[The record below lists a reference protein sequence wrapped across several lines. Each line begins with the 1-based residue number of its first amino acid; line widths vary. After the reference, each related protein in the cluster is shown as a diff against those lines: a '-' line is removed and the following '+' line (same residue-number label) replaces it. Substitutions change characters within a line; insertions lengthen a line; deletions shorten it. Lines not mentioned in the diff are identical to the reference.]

1 MKKIVLLL
9 SFIFLLVLSSCSKIL
24 DQDDKD
30 ILLESINNFDNS
42 EVRNYAY
49 KDSNNNLSTINVSF
63 MDDYYSFS
71 LDGNRYKYN
80 TLSNDIY
87 ENGLLIDNMEFKD
100 SDSFV
105 KYVFNFYYS
114 KGILLSFYE
123 CVPFIKDVF
132 SSNDVN
138 IGRIAPESDYSE
150 AYYYSVVVKEELIIE
165 KNYPTNLL
173 LRFYDKFKELAHK
186 FTESNDDLVNVSIIG
201 SLKDKKIESTIEFSI
216 DNNALL
222 SL

>member
-1 MKKIVLLL
+1 MKKIFLLL
-9 SFIFLLVLSSCSKIL
+9 SFIFLLVLSSCSKVL
-24 DQDDKD
+24 NQEEKE

-49 KDSNNNLSTINVSF
+49 KDSNNNLNTINVSF
-63 MDDYYSFS
+63 MDNYYSFS
-71 LDGNRYKYN
+71 LNGNRYKYN

-87 ENGLLIDNMEFKD
+87 ENGVLVDNMEFKD

-114 KGILLSFYE
+114 NGILLSFYE

-138 IGRIAPESDYSE
+138 IGRRAHESDYSE

-165 KNYPTNLL
+165 ST
-173 LRFYDKFKELAHK
+173 FYDKFKELAHK
-186 FTESNDDLVNVSIIG
+186 FTESKDDLVNVSIIG

-216 DNNALL
+216 DNNTILL
-222 SL
+222 L

>member
-87 ENGLLIDNMEFKD
+87 ENGLLVDNKEFKD

-165 KNYPTNLL
+165 ST
-173 LRFYDKFKELAHK
+173 FYDKFKELAHK
-186 FTESNDDLVNVSIIG
+186 FTESKDDLVNVSIIG
-201 SLKDKKIESTIEFSI
+201 SLKDKKIESEIVFSI
-216 DNNALL
+216 DNNAILL
-222 SL
+222 L

>member
-9 SFIFLLVLSSCSKIL
+9 SFIFLLILSSCSKIL

-49 KDSNNNLSTINVSF
+49 KDLNNNLNTINVSF
-63 MDDYYSFS
+63 FDDYYSFS
-71 LDGNRYKYN
+71 LNGNRYKYN
-80 TLSNDIY
+80 PLSNDIY
-87 ENGLLIDNMEFKD
+87 ENGLLVDNKEFKD
-100 SDSFV
+100 PDSFV

-114 KGILLSFYE
+114 NGILLSFYE

-138 IGRIAPESDYSE
+138 IGRRAHESDYSE

-165 KNYPTNLL
+165 ST
-173 LRFYDKFKELAHK
+173 FYDKFKELAHK
-186 FTESNDDLVNVSIIG
+186 FTESKDDLVKVSIIG

-216 DNNALL
+216 DNNTILL
-222 SL
+222 L

>member
-9 SFIFLLVLSSCSKIL
+9 SFIFLLILSSCSKIL

-49 KDSNNNLSTINVSF
+49 KDLNNNLNTINVSF
-63 MDDYYSFS
+63 FDDYYSFS
-71 LDGNRYKYN
+71 LNGNRYKYN
-80 TLSNDIY
+80 TLSKDIY
-87 ENGLLIDNMEFKD
+87 ENGLLVDNKEFKD

-138 IGRIAPESDYSE
+138 IGRRAHESDYSE

-165 KNYPTNLL
+165 ST
-173 LRFYDKFKELAHK
+173 FYDKFKELAHK
-186 FTESNDDLVNVSIIG
+186 FTESKDDLVNVSIIG

-216 DNNALL
+216 DNNTILL
-222 SL
+222 L

>member
-24 DQDDKD
+24 DQNDKD

-87 ENGLLIDNMEFKD
+87 ENGLLVDNKEFKD
-100 SDSFV
+100 SDSYV

-165 KNYPTNLL
+165 ST
-173 LRFYDKFKELAHK
+173 FYDKFKELAHK
-186 FTESNDDLVNVSIIG
+186 FTESKDDLVKVSIIG
-201 SLKDKKIESTIEFSI
+201 SLKDKKIESEIVFSI
-216 DNNALL
+216 DNNAILL
-222 SL
+222 L

>member
-30 ILLESINNFDNS
+30 ILLDSINNFDNS

-87 ENGLLIDNMEFKD
+87 ENGLLIDNNEFKD

-138 IGRIAPESDYSE
+138 IGRRAQESDYSE

-165 KNYPTNLL
+165 ST
-173 LRFYDKFKELAHK
+173 FYDKFKELAHK
-186 FTESNDDLVNVSIIG
+186 FTESKDDLVNVSIIG
-201 SLKDKKIESTIEFSI
+201 SLKDKKIESKIVFSI

>member
-24 DQDDKD
+24 DQNDKD

-49 KDSNNNLSTINVSF
+49 KDLNNNLNTIKVSF
-63 MDDYYSFS
+63 MDNYYSFS
-71 LDGNRYKYN
+71 LNGNRYKYN

-87 ENGLLIDNMEFKD
+87 ENGLLVDNKEFKD

-114 KGILLSFYE
+114 NGILLSFYE

-138 IGRIAPESDYSE
+138 IGRRAPESDYSE

-165 KNYPTNLL
+165 ST
-173 LRFYDKFKELAHK
+173 FYDKFKELAHK
-186 FTESNDDLVNVSIIG
+186 FTESKDDLVNVSIIG
-201 SLKDKKIESTIEFSI
+201 SLKDKKIESEIVFSI
-216 DNNALL
+216 DNNAIL

>member
-49 KDSNNNLSTINVSF
+49 KDSNNNLNTIRVSF
-63 MDDYYSFS
+63 FDDYYSFS
-71 LDGNRYKYN
+71 LNGNRYKYN

-87 ENGLLIDNMEFKD
+87 ENGLLVDNKEFKD
-100 SDSFV
+100 YDSFV

-138 IGRIAPESDYSE
+138 IGRRAHESDYSE

-165 KNYPTNLL
+165 ST
-173 LRFYDKFKELAHK
+173 FYDKFKELAHK
-186 FTESNDDLVNVSIIG
+186 FTESKDDLVKVSIIG
-201 SLKDKKIESTIEFSI
+201 SLKDKKIESTIAFSI
-216 DNNALL
+216 DNNAIL

>member
-49 KDSNNNLSTINVSF
+49 KDSNNNLNTIRVSF
-63 MDDYYSFS
+63 FEDYYSFS
-71 LDGNRYKYN
+71 LNDNRYKYN

-87 ENGLLIDNMEFKD
+87 ENGLLVDNKEFKD
-100 SDSFV
+100 TDSLV

-114 KGILLSFYE
+114 NGILLSFYE

-138 IGRIAPESDYSE
+138 IGRRAHESDYSE

-165 KNYPTNLL
+165 ST
-173 LRFYDKFKELAHK
+173 FYDKFKELAHK
-186 FTESNDDLVNVSIIG
+186 FTESKDDLVKVSIIG
-201 SLKDKKIESTIEFSI
+201 SLKDKKIESKIVFSI
-216 DNNALL
+216 DNNAIL

>member
-49 KDSNNNLSTINVSF
+49 KDSNNNLNTIKVSF
-63 MDDYYSFS
+63 FDDYYSFS
-71 LDGNRYKYN
+71 LNDIRYKYN
-80 TLSNDIY
+80 TLSKDIY
-87 ENGLLIDNMEFKD
+87 ENGLLVDNKEFKD

-114 KGILLSFYE
+114 KDILLSFYE

-138 IGRIAPESDYSE
+138 IGRRAPESDYSE

-165 KNYPTNLL
+165 ST
-173 LRFYDKFKELAHK
+173 FYDKFKELAHK
-186 FTESNDDLVNVSIIG
+186 FTESKDDLVNVSIIG
-201 SLKDKKIESTIEFSI
+201 SLKDKKIESKVEFSI
-216 DNNALL
+216 DNNAIL

>member
-24 DQDDKD
+24 DQNDKD

-49 KDSNNNLSTINVSF
+49 KDSNNNLNTIKVSF

-71 LDGNRYKYN
+71 LNDIRYKYD
-80 TLSNDIY
+80 TLSKDIY
-87 ENGLLIDNMEFKD
+87 ENGLLVDNKEFKD

-123 CVPFIKDVF
+123 CVPLIKDVF

-138 IGRIAPESDYSE
+138 IGRRAPESDYSE

-165 KNYPTNLL
+165 ST
-173 LRFYDKFKELAHK
+173 FYDKFKELGHK
-186 FTESNDDLVNVSIIG
+186 FTESKDDLVNVSIIG

>member
-24 DQDDKD
+24 DQNDKD
-30 ILLESINNFDNS
+30 ILLEAINDFDNS

-49 KDSNNNLSTINVSF
+49 KDSNNNLNTIKVSF

-71 LDGNRYKYN
+71 LNDIRYKYD
-80 TLSNDIY
+80 TLSKDIY
-87 ENGLLIDNMEFKD
+87 ENELLVDNKEFKD
-100 SDSFV
+100 FDSFV

-114 KGILLSFYE
+114 NGILLSFYE

-138 IGRIAPESDYSE
+138 IGRRAHESDYSE

-165 KNYPTNLL
+165 ST
-173 LRFYDKFKELAHK
+173 FYDKFKELAHK
-186 FTESNDDLVNVSIIG
+186 FTESKDDLVNVSIIG
-201 SLKDKKIESTIEFSI
+201 SLKDKKIESRIWFSI
-216 DNNALL
+216 DNNAIL

>member
-24 DQDDKD
+24 DQNDKD

-87 ENGLLIDNMEFKD
+87 ENGLLVDNKEFKD

-165 KNYPTNLL
+165 ST
-173 LRFYDKFKELAHK
+173 FYDKFKELAHK
-186 FTESNDDLVNVSIIG
+186 FTESKDDLVKVSIIG
-201 SLKDKKIESTIEFSI
+201 SLKDKKIESRIWFSI
-216 DNNALL
+216 DNNAIL

>member
-30 ILLESINNFDNS
+30 ILLDSINNFDNS

-49 KDSNNNLSTINVSF
+49 KDSNNNLNTIRVSF
-63 MDDYYSFS
+63 FDDYYSFS
-71 LDGNRYKYN
+71 LNYIRYEYN

-87 ENGLLIDNMEFKD
+87 ENGLLVDNKEFKD
-100 SDSFV
+100 YDSLV

-114 KGILLSFYE
+114 NGILLSFYE

-138 IGRIAPESDYSE
+138 IGRRAHESDYSE

-165 KNYPTNLL
+165 ST
-173 LRFYDKFKELAHK
+173 FYDKFKELAHK
-186 FTESNDDLVNVSIIG
+186 FTESKDDLVNVSIIG

-216 DNNALL
+216 DNNTILL
-222 SL
+222 L

>member
-49 KDSNNNLSTINVSF
+49 KDSNNNLNTIKVSF

-71 LDGNRYKYN
+71 LNDIRYKYD
-80 TLSNDIY
+80 TLSKDIY
-87 ENGLLIDNMEFKD
+87 ENGLLVDNKEFKD

-165 KNYPTNLL
+165 ST
-173 LRFYDKFKELAHK
+173 FYDKFKELGHK
-186 FTESNDDLVNVSIIG
+186 FTESKDDLVNVSIIG

>member
-30 ILLESINNFDNS
+30 ILLESINKFENS

-49 KDSNNNLSTINVSF
+49 KDSNNNLNTIRVSF
-63 MDDYYSFS
+63 FDDYYSFS
-71 LDGNRYKYN
+71 LNGNRYKYN

-87 ENGLLIDNMEFKD
+87 ENGLLVDNKEFKD
-100 SDSFV
+100 YDSFV

-114 KGILLSFYE
+114 NGILLSFYE

-165 KNYPTNLL
+165 ST
-173 LRFYDKFKELAHK
+173 FYDKFKVLAHK
-186 FTESNDDLVNVSIIG
+186 FTESKDDLVNVSIIG

-216 DNNALL
+216 DNNTILL
-222 SL
+222 L

>member
-24 DQDDKD
+24 DQEDKD
-30 ILLESINNFDNS
+30 ILLESINNFENS
-42 EVRNYAY
+42 EVKNYAY
-49 KDSNNNLSTINVSF
+49 KDSNNNLNTIRVSF
-63 MDDYYSFS
+63 FDDHYSFS
-71 LDGNRYKYN
+71 LNGNRYKYN
-80 TLSNDIY
+80 PLSNDIY
-87 ENGLLIDNMEFKD
+87 ENGLLVDNKEFKD
-100 SDSFV
+100 YDSFV

-114 KGILLSFYE
+114 NGILLSFYE

-138 IGRIAPESDYSE
+138 IERRAHESDYSE

-165 KNYPTNLL
+165 ST
-173 LRFYDKFKELAHK
+173 FYDKFKELAHK
-186 FTESNDDLVNVSIIG
+186 FTESKDDLVNVSIIG

-216 DNNALL
+216 DNNTILL
-222 SL
+222 L

>member
-1 MKKIVLLL
+1 MKKIFFLF
-9 SFIFLLVLSSCSKIL
+9 SFLFLLFLSSCSKIL

-49 KDSNNNLSTINVSF
+49 KDSNNNLNTIRVSF
-63 MDDYYSFS
+63 FDDNYSFS
-71 LDGNRYKYN
+71 LNGNRYKYN

-87 ENGLLIDNMEFKD
+87 ENGLLVDNKEFKD

-114 KGILLSFYE
+114 NGILLSFYE

-165 KNYPTNLL
+165 ST
-173 LRFYDKFKELAHK
+173 FYDKFKELAHK
-186 FTESNDDLVNVSIIG
+186 FTESKDDLVNVSIIG
-201 SLKDKKIESTIEFSI
+201 SLKDKKIESKIVFSI
-216 DNNALL
+216 DNNAIL

>member
-1 MKKIVLLL
+1 MKKIFLLL

-49 KDSNNNLSTINVSF
+49 KDSNNNLNTIRVSF
-63 MDDYYSFS
+63 FDDYYSFS
-71 LDGNRYKYN
+71 LNGNRYKYN

-87 ENGLLIDNMEFKD
+87 ENGLLVDNKEFKD

-165 KNYPTNLL
+165 ST
-173 LRFYDKFKELAHK
+173 FYDKFKELAHK
-186 FTESNDDLVNVSIIG
+186 FTESKDDLVKVSIIG
-201 SLKDKKIESTIEFSI
+201 SLKDKKIESRIWFSI
-216 DNNALL
+216 DNNAIL

>member
-49 KDSNNNLSTINVSF
+49 KDLNNNLNTIKVSF
-63 MDDYYSFS
+63 FDDYYSFT
-71 LDGNRYKYN
+71 LNDIRYKYD
-80 TLSNDIY
+80 TLSKDIY
-87 ENGLLIDNMEFKD
+87 ENGLLVDNKEFKD

-114 KGILLSFYE
+114 NGILLSFYE

-138 IGRIAPESDYSE
+138 IGRRAPESDYSE

-165 KNYPTNLL
+165 ST
-173 LRFYDKFKELAHK
+173 FYDKFKELAHK
-186 FTESNDDLVNVSIIG
+186 FTESKDDLVNVSIIG
-201 SLKDKKIESTIEFSI
+201 SLKDKKIESEIVFSI
-216 DNNALL
+216 DNNAIL

>member
-1 MKKIVLLL
+1 MKKIFFLF
-9 SFIFLLVLSSCSKIL
+9 SFLFLLFLSSCSKIL
-24 DQDDKD
+24 DQNDKD

-49 KDSNNNLSTINVSF
+49 KDLNNNLNTIHVSF
-63 MDDYYSFS
+63 MDNYYSFSKDDYYSFS
-71 LDGNRYKYN
+71 LDGNRYEYN

-87 ENGLLIDNMEFKD
+87 ENGLLVDNKEFKD
-100 SDSFV
+100 PDSFV

-114 KGILLSFYE
+114 NGILLSFYE

-138 IGRIAPESDYSE
+138 IGRRAHESDYSE

-165 KNYPTNLL
+165 ST
-173 LRFYDKFKELAHK
+173 FYDKFKELAHK
-186 FTESNDDLVNVSIIG
+186 FTESKDDLVTVSIIG
-201 SLKDKKIESTIEFSI
+201 SLKDKKIESEIVFSI
-216 DNNALL
+216 DNNAIL

>member
-9 SFIFLLVLSSCSKIL
+9 SFIFLLILSSCSKIL

-49 KDSNNNLSTINVSF
+49 KDINNNLNTIKVSF
-63 MDDYYSFS
+63 FDDYYSFS
-71 LDGNRYKYN
+71 LNGNRYKYN
-80 TLSNDIY
+80 TLSKDIY
-87 ENGLLIDNMEFKD
+87 ENGLLVDNKEFKD

-138 IGRIAPESDYSE
+138 IGRRAHESDYSE

-165 KNYPTNLL
+165 ST
-173 LRFYDKFKELAHK
+173 FYDKFKELAHK
-186 FTESNDDLVNVSIIG
+186 FTESKDDLVNVSIIG

-216 DNNALL
+216 DNNTILL
-222 SL
+222 L

>member
-49 KDSNNNLSTINVSF
+49 KDSNNNLNTIRVSF
-63 MDDYYSFS
+63 MDDVSFMDNYYSFS
-71 LDGNRYKYN
+71 LNGNRYKHN

-87 ENGLLIDNMEFKD
+87 ENGLLVDNKEFKD
-100 SDSFV
+100 PDSFV

-114 KGILLSFYE
+114 NGILLSFYE

-138 IGRIAPESDYSE
+138 IGRIAHESDYSE

-165 KNYPTNLL
+165 ST
-173 LRFYDKFKELAHK
+173 FYDKFKELAHK
-186 FTESNDDLVNVSIIG
+186 FTESNDDLVTVSIIG
-201 SLKDKKIESTIEFSI
+201 SLKDKKIESRIVFSI
-216 DNNALL
+216 YNNAIL

>member
-49 KDSNNNLSTINVSF
+49 KDSNNNLNTIRVSF
-63 MDDYYSFS
+63 FDDYYSFS
-71 LDGNRYKYN
+71 LNGNRYKYN

-87 ENGLLIDNMEFKD
+87 ENGLLVDNKEFKD
-100 SDSFV
+100 TDSLV

-138 IGRIAPESDYSE
+138 IGRRAHESDYSE

-165 KNYPTNLL
+165 ST
-173 LRFYDKFKELAHK
+173 FYDKFKELAHK
-186 FTESNDDLVNVSIIG
+186 FTESKDDLVNVSIIG
-201 SLKDKKIESTIEFSI
+201 SLKDKKIESEIVFSI
-216 DNNALL
+216 DNNAIL

>member
-1 MKKIVLLL
+1 MKKIFLLL

-30 ILLESINNFDNS
+30 ILLDSINNFDNS

-49 KDSNNNLSTINVSF
+49 KDSNNNLNTIRVSF
-63 MDDYYSFS
+63 FDDYYSFS
-71 LDGNRYKYN
+71 LNYIRYEYN

-87 ENGLLIDNMEFKD
+87 ENGLLVDNKEFKD
-100 SDSFV
+100 YDSLV

-114 KGILLSFYE
+114 NGILLSFYE

-138 IGRIAPESDYSE
+138 IGRRAHESDYSE

-165 KNYPTNLL
+165 ST
-173 LRFYDKFKELAHK
+173 FYDKFKELAHK
-186 FTESNDDLVNVSIIG
+186 FTESKDDLVNVSIIG

-216 DNNALL
+216 DNNTILL
-222 SL
+222 L